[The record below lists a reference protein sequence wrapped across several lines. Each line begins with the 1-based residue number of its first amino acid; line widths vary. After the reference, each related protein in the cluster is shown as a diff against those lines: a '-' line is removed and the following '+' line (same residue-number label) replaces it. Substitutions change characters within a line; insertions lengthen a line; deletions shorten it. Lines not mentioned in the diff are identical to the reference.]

1 MAQDVIRPH
10 NTIFMMGWKHLPKLC
25 AILTDKC
32 VTHGNILAGNKPA
45 CDRSNAEKL
54 MDHDGDVAVYG
65 RLIEKRMPSAHASLR
80 SVFCKQR
87 GEASTAL
94 LSFESSLI

>member
-1 MAQDVIRPH
+1 MAQDVVRLH
-10 NTIFMMGWKHLPKLC
+10 NTIFMMGCKHLPKLC

-32 VTHGNILAGNKPA
+32 VTHGNILAANKPA
-45 CDRSNAEKL
+45 CDRSNAGKL
-54 MDHDGDVAVYG
+54 MDHDGDIAVHG
-65 RLIEKRMPSAHASLR
+65 HLIEKRMSGALASLR

-94 LSFESSLI
+94 LSFESSPI

>member
-1 MAQDVIRPH
+1 
-10 NTIFMMGWKHLPKLC
+10 
-25 AILTDKC
+25 
-32 VTHGNILAGNKPA
+32 
-45 CDRSNAEKL
+45 
-54 MDHDGDVAVYG
+54 MDHDGGAAVYG
-65 RLIEKRMPSAHASLR
+65 RLIEKQMSGADAPLR